1 MVPLSGRYRIRPSG
15 RGPRDRGRALSR
27 HGSPDRSRSEPEDD
41 NQRGCVRS
49 AADGLPLAV
58 VPKSLAIANAIINPV
73 TAHDAASIGFPC
85 HVIKRTA
92 NASAIVALSIV
103 NVHNPIRSFRT
114 ALVILPRL
122 LNLL

>member
-1 MVPLSGRYRIRPSG
+1 MVPVSRRSRVRPSG
-15 RGPRDRGRALSR
+15 RRPRNRGRSLPR
-27 HGSPDRSRSEPEDD
+27 HGGPGRSRSESEDD
-41 NQRGCVRS
+41 DQRGRVWG

-58 VPKSLAIANAIINPV
+58 VPKSFAIANAIINPV